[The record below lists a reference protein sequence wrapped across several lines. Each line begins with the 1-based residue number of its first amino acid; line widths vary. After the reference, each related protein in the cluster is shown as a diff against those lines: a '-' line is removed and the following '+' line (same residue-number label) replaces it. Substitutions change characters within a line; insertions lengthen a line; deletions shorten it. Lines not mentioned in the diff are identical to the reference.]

1 MKIIKTIEAF
11 RWWRVSINEPLGLV
25 PTMGALHLGHESLI
39 QESKKMCSKTCVSI
53 FVNPKQFGENEDF
66 DKYPKTLTQDIK
78 ILNQHKVDVL
88 FLPAEKEIYK
98 KNHSFSISESSLS
111 TTLEG
116 SSRPQF
122 FGGVMTIV
130 MKLFNIVSPSHTF
143 FGKKDFQQLLIIE
156 KMIRDFNLDITL
168 VRCET
173 VRHSNGLA
181 YSSRNQ
187 YLSKEGRSIASKVF
201 SLLRK
206 HLDKKRNKKELEQ
219 QILRVPGV
227 RLEYLEFVD
236 AKTLAPLKN
245 KTTKFLF
252 CVAFFVEGVR
262 LIDNIESY

>member
-1 MKIIKTIEAF
+1 MKIIKTTEAF
-11 RWWRVSINEPLGLV
+11 RRWRVSINEPLGLV

-78 ILNQHKVDVL
+78 ILNQHNVDVL
-88 FLPAEKEIYK
+88 FLPTEKEVYK

-111 TTLEG
+111 TSLEG

-143 FGKKDFQQLLIIE
+143 FGKKDFQQLLIVE
-156 KMIRDFNLDITL
+156 KMILDFNLDIKL

-173 VRHSNGLA
+173 VRDSSGLA
-181 YSSRNQ
+181 YSSRNK
-187 YLSKEGRSIASKVF
+187 YLSTEGRLIASKVIKILKK
-201 SLLRK
+201 SLLEGLQKK
-206 HLDKKRNKKELEQ
+206 HIKQ
-219 QILRVPGV
+219 QINNIPNIQLD
-227 RLEYLEFVD
+227 YLEFVNNR
-236 AKTLAPLKN
+236 TLKPVNTNQSNMLI
-245 KTTKFLF
+245 
-252 CVAFFVEGVR
+252 CIAFFVEGVR
-262 LIDNIESY
+262 VIDNF